1 MSEGQALKL
10 EILSG
15 PLDGAPITL
24 EADAEW
30 SRAGDGP
37 LAFPWDAELGQ
48 PQAQFT
54 IEAGRWY
61 LAGLEDAPHGTYR
74 INREERLTGEKV
86 QLEGGDILKASNTW
100 LVVR

>member
-1 MSEGQALKL
+1 MGGSAFIPRTCWRRCKAQEAA
-10 EILSG
+10 SG
-15 PLDGAPITL
+15 LP
-24 EADAEW
+24 
-30 SRAGDGP
+30 P

-61 LAGLEDAPHGTYR
+61 LEGLEDAPHGTYR

-86 QLEGGDILKASNTW
+86 QLENGDILKASNTW